1 MAHLRGSLTHAF
13 GHHRRVKDA
22 RIDQI
27 EQIDDQSIR
36 PKPKV
41 KSGDVANYDTR
52 MISAKKTP
60 EESRYPIHYLVWH
73 NKHRQLEKELETSKQ
88 VRQRRA
94 PMGGESVLFFIFFIP
109 GGCHGCVSL
118 QMMWIMVPDAWRF
131 PSINNLDNDTAV
143 QSDWTHL
150 FIH

>member
-1 MAHLRGSLTHAF
+1 M
-13 GHHRRVKDA
+13 KDG

-60 EESRYPIHYLVWH
+60 EESRYPIHYLVWY

-94 PMGGESVLFFIFFIP
+94 PMGGGICSVFYIFYSWWLSWVCESPNDVDHGARRMEIP
-109 GGCHGCVSL
+109 LHQQPG
-118 QMMWIMVPDAWRF
+118 Q
-131 PSINNLDNDTAV
+131 
-143 QSDWTHL
+143 
-150 FIH
+150 